1 MGDQILAG
9 VGSIRD
15 TTPCTFPAGL
25 GTPGTRM
32 VEDFLDTLPSPNAL
46 LTDLGLDPGLL
57 PPNPPRLE
65 TDVYA
70 AQRELMMR
78 SLLDGCIPP
87 EQRAQI
93 QLDYSISDQ
102 DVIDFSASGPSTCP
116 TVGQKTSSSF
126 TTSS

>member
-1 MGDQILAG
+1 
-9 VGSIRD
+9 
-15 TTPCTFPAGL
+15 
-25 GTPGTRM
+25 M

-57 PPNPPRLE
+57 PPNLPRLD

-93 QLDYSISDQ
+93 QLDYSTSDQ
-102 DVIDFSASGPSTCP
+102 DVLDFSASGPSTCP